1 MDQLRQ
7 IRYLVAPFFFFA
19 SIVLGRYLENPSS
32 LLMLS
37 APILGVVAA
46 SFFPIGFL
54 ISAVERLSSAFFFG
68 TVGRLLSALFFGV
81 RSLLLRQVPRRRKF
95 RFHEAAFSDETF
107 QRMWEHL
114 GLPGKTEQRFEYFAS
129 NAFDHGVV
137 SERINH
143 WLMRAWSGYVMS
155 IDSCVALISAWF
167 VGKCFL
173 EVNPPGCFWELATAV
188 ASLLLLGNAALS
200 WYRYT
205 RMLELQ
211 AGLPLGYFQKGG

>member
-1 MDQLRQ
+1 VDQLRQ
-7 IRYLVAPFFFFA
+7 IRYFVAPFFFFA
-19 SIVLGRYLENPSS
+19 SIVLGRYLENPAS

-54 ISAVERLSSAFFFG
+54 ISV
-68 TVGRLLSALFFGV
+68 VGRLLSALVFGV
-81 RSLLLRQVPRRRKF
+81 GSGVGSLLLRRGL
-95 RFHEAAFSDETF
+95 RFHEAVFSDETF
-107 QRMWEHL
+107 QRMWDHL

-137 SERINH
+137 PERINH

-155 IDSCVALISAWF
+155 IDSCVALIVAMF

-211 AGLPLGYFQKGG
+211 AGLPLGYFQKGS